1 MIAVHLLTYKT
12 PDDESFLIRVLPD
25 FLDKYPDNLEVSI
38 RTKEFSAYWTLTGEL
53 EILFCV
59 IGWEANIASVWY
71 IRNVADFSPI
81 EVLKQLQGRCKNAKG
96 D

>member
-12 PDDESFLIRVLPD
+12 LDDESFLIQVLPD
-25 FLDKYPDNLEVSI
+25 FLDKFPDNLEVSL

-59 IGWEANIASVWY
+59 IGWDANFALVWY
-71 IRNVADFSPI
+71 VRNVADFSPI
-81 EVLKQLQGRCKNAKG
+81 QVLKQLQDRFKNAKG
-96 D
+96 N

>member
-1 MIAVHLLTYKT
+1 MIAVHLLTFKAKS
-12 PDDESFLIRVLPD
+12 DDEFLINLLPD
-25 FLDKYPDNLEVSI
+25 FLDRYPDNLEVSI

-59 IGWEANIASVWY
+59 IGRDTNFATVWY

-81 EVLKQLQGRCKNAKG
+81 EVLKQLQGRFKNAKG